1 MVIYLKTIKENIN
14 NELII
19 KNSRFITYL
28 FKIVNVLEVSK
39 ILEEIKTLHPK
50 ATHHCYAYIIGDY
63 QKSSD
68 DNEPASTAGMPML
81 NVLLKNDLNNILAI
95 TVRYFGGIKLGA
107 GGLVRAY
114 SSSVSKALEHAD
126 IIELKEA
133 VKLLVKLDYSR
144 QKNFEYLIKDKTIIS
159 KNFDQDITYTLLIEK
174 DSLNILE
181 HYDYEILDNN
191 CYIEKE

>member
-1 MVIYLKTIKENIN
+1 MIYLKTIKEDMS

-28 FKIVNVLEVSK
+28 FKVTSIDEIFAK
-39 ILEEIKTLHPK
+39 LEEIKKLHPK
-50 ATHHCYAYIIGDY
+50 ATHHCYAYIVGNY

-68 DNEPASTAGMPML
+68 DNEPSSTAGMPML
-81 NVLLKNDLNNILAI
+81 NVLIKNNLNNILAI

-114 SSSVSKALEHAD
+114 SSSVSKALEQVN

-133 VKLLVKLDYSR
+133 IKIQVRVDYIK
-144 QKNFEYLIKDKTIIS
+144 QKNFEYLIKNELIIN
-159 KNFDQDITYTLLIEK
+159 KDFDQDITYTLLIDK
-174 DSLNILE
+174 DNLNILDN
-181 HYDYEILDNN
+181 YIYEILDSN

>member
-1 MVIYLKTIKENIN
+1 MIYLKTIKETIC

-28 FKIVNVLEVSK
+28 FKISSVDEAMDK
-39 ILEEIKTLHPK
+39 ISEIRISHPK
-50 ATHHCYAYIIGDY
+50 ATHCCYAYIVGNY

-81 NVLLKNDLNNILAI
+81 NVLIKNNINNVLAI

-114 SSSVSKALEHAD
+114 SSSVSKALEQANV
-126 IIELKEA
+126 IQLNEA
-133 VKLLVKLDYSR
+133 IKILIKIDYTN
-144 QKNFEYLIKDKTIIS
+144 QKSFEYLIKAEQIIN
-159 KNFDQDITYTLLIEK
+159 KDFNQDITYTVLVNKNDLQLL
-174 DSLNILE
+174 DNYS
-181 HYDYEILDNN
+181 YEILDKD